1 MTSLLGIDLGTSSV
15 RAMLMQADG
24 QRLGLAARSYDVDIP
39 APGRAEQDP
48 DMWVARAE
56 EAIREVLAAPGVRA
70 NDIAALS
77 FSGQMHGLV
86 CVDKNGRPLR
96 PAIIWQD
103 QRSKKSIESIYERFG
118 RERVGG
124 WVQNSIAAGFLVASL
139 VWLKDNEAELYSR
152 IDKVMLP
159 KDYLKFRLSG
169 VIATDYSDAAG
180 SAAFDN
186 TSLSWSGELLS
197 ALDLDPDLFPPCLPA
212 TERMGTVTP
221 EASARSGLSTSTIVV
236 NGGADQ
242 CMQGVGNGIVRPGV
256 FSSNIGTGG
265 QVSAIADKPL
275 YDQAFRTNTIAHVIP
290 GRWTLMGATLSAG
303 AAMKWLSQRILAMD
317 GFGDVDRMAGAVPAG
332 SGSLVFL
339 PYLVGERTPHLDP
352 DARGMFCGLTL
363 GHGRANMLRA
373 VMEGVAFALRDS
385 LEIILQMGIPCT
397 RMIASGG
404 GANSP
409 LWLQIQANIFN
420 REVVRSLNDE
430 QACLGAAITAGVGAA
445 VYTGFPEACDALVQF
460 DPRTYVPSTTNARV
474 YDDLFAVFHDCYRD
488 NKKTFA
494 RLAALESAE

>member
-1 MTSLLGIDLGTSSV
+1 MASLLGIDLGTSSV
-15 RAMLMQADG
+15 RAMLMRADG
-24 QRLGLAARSYDVDIP
+24 TRLGLAGRGYDVDIP

-48 DMWVARAE
+48 EMWVARAG
-56 EAIREVLAAPGVRA
+56 EAIRDVLAAPGVDA
-70 NDIAALS
+70 GDIAALS

-86 CVDKNGRPLR
+86 CIDKNGTPLR

-103 QRSKKSIESIYERFG
+103 QRSKNCIEAIYERLG

-139 VWLKDNEAELYSR
+139 VWLKDNEPDVYSR

-159 KDYLKFRLSG
+159 KDYLKYRLSG
-169 VIATDYSDAAG
+169 VVSTDYSDAAG

-186 TSLSWSGELLS
+186 AALSWSSDLLS
-197 ALDLDPDLFPPCLPA
+197 ALDLDPRMFPPCLPA
-212 TERMGTVTP
+212 TERVGTVTP
-221 EASARSGLSTSTIVV
+221 EASARTGLSTRTVVV

-275 YDQAFRTNTIAHVIP
+275 YDGAFRTNTIAHVIP

-317 GFGDVDRMAGAVPAG
+317 GFGEVDTLAGSVPAG
-332 SGSLVFL
+332 SGGLVFL

-363 GHGRANMLRA
+363 GHGRANLLRA
-373 VMEGVAFALRDS
+373 VMEGVTFALRDS

-409 LWLQIQANIFN
+409 LWLQIQADVFN

-430 QACLGAAITAGVGAA
+430 QACLGAAITAGVGAGF
-445 VYTGFPEACDALVQF
+445 YSGFPEACDALVRF
-460 DPRTYVPSTTNARV
+460 DPRTYVPSKAAACR
-474 YDDLFAVFHDCYRD
+474 YDELYAVFHDCYRD
-488 NKKTFA
+488 NKRTFA
-494 RLAALESAE
+494 KLGSLDS